1 MLTRFARPVDRQ
13 GACVRACWRPGATD
27 MTSRPS
33 FLNRR
38 GLLAAGLAAPWLP
51 ACTSFAAAPDAHA
64 QTLQVAHDAL
74 RKLESEMGGRLGV
87 AAFDGRRP
95 QAALLHRAEER
106 FPMCSTFKVIAAA
119 GVLARSVRE
128 PDLLTQRIRYTREEL
143 VSYSPVTEKR
153 VAEGMTVAELCA
165 AALQYSDNT
174 AGNMLIRLLSDPAGV
189 TRYARSLGDPGF
201 RLDRWETELNT
212 ALPGD
217 PRDTTTPASMAHS
230 LHRLLLQDALPASQR
245 AQLETWMRGNT
256 TGAARIQAGVPAG
269 WAVADK
275 TGAGAWGTTNDVGVV
290 WRPDGTA
297 LVMAIYLAQPRADAP
312 MRNDIVAAAAR
323 IAAGAFTA

>member
-1 MLTRFARPVDRQ
+1 MPLHVP
-13 GACVRACWRPGATD
+13 
-27 MTSRPS
+27 
-33 FLNRR
+33 FLLHRR
-38 GLLAAGLAAPWLP
+38 SLLAAGLAAPWLG
-51 ACTSFAAAPDAHA
+51 ACTAPVAAPKLQAA
-64 QTLQVAHDAL
+64 QAELT
-74 RKLESEMGGRLGV
+74 RLESEVGGRLGV
-87 AAFDGRRP
+87 AAFDGRTP
-95 QAALLHRAEER
+95 AAALLHRADER

-128 PDLLTQRIRYTREEL
+128 PDLLARRIRYTREEL

-174 AGNMLIRLLSDPAGV
+174 AGNLLIRLLGDPAGV
-189 TRYARSLGDPGF
+189 TRYARSLGDEGF
-201 RLDRWETELNT
+201 RLDRWETALNE

-217 PRDTTTPASMAHS
+217 PRDTTTPASMARS
-230 LHRLLLQDALPASQR
+230 LHRLLLQDGLPEAQR
-245 AQLETWMRGNT
+245 ARLEAWMRGNT
-256 TGAARIQAGVPAG
+256 TGATRIQAGVPAG

-290 WRPDGTA
+290 WRPDGSA

-312 MRNDIVAAAAR
+312 MRNDLVAAAAR
-323 IAAGAFTA
+323 IAAQALTP